1 MKHYLFTLKLLLV
14 ATMSQLSLAQTALT
28 SGIYLTE
35 IDLSSPDYLEI
46 MNVGSSN
53 IDVTGMQ
60 VVISNSYTDIS
71 IYNSNTWQLSG
82 TMTGQEVLYKT
93 DNSGN
98 NYWGNNMFWNPGS
111 SSWAIIIDDNY
122 EIVDA
127 IFWGWDATSIANFSI
142 SIDGQ
147 TVTNNG
153 AWTGAGNSASCSNA
167 LSRIGSTDNNN
178 SGDWVCVSNT
188 LGAINENLTTTISA
202 CASKST
208 RNRFEW
214 IKRVELGSD
223 IDNTSGKNTPAYG
236 DYTSEVLEV
245 DTADIV
251 SVTLTPG
258 YKRRAYREYW
268 RIWADWNHDGDF
280 DDAGEKVFEKSGK
293 NVQSGSFT
301 VPMYADTNDLTLRV
315 SMRWKRYAPS
325 CGNFSN
331 GEVEDYTIRV
341 NGGSMILP
349 PPTRMGQEPSY
360 SEENFAEIAEIY
372 ANPVRTGDYITG
384 AVRVSELGNKTFFVR
399 NTLGQIVKAEQIDC
413 NEEESEF
420 EISTDGLSSG
430 IYFLSI
436 DADQEAM
443 KIIIQ

>member
-28 SGIYLTE
+28 SGVYITE
-35 IDLSSPDYLEI
+35 IDVNSPDYLEI
-46 MNVGSSN
+46 MNVGSSDL
-53 IDVTGMQ
+53 DVTGMQ
-60 VVISNSYTDIS
+60 VVISNSYTTIS
-71 IYNSNTWQLSG
+71 NYNSTTWQLSG
-82 TMTGQEVLYKT
+82 TMAGQEVQYKT
-93 DNSGN
+93 DGSVNP
-98 NYWGNNMFWNPGS
+98 WGNNMFWNS
-111 SSWAIIIDDNY
+111 SSPSWAIIIDDNY

-142 SIDGQ
+142 SIDGH

-153 AWTGAGNSASCSNA
+153 DWTGAGVPVNCSNA
-167 LSRIGSTDNNN
+167 KSRIGSTDNNN
-178 SGDWVCVSNT
+178 TNDWVCVSNT

-236 DYTSEVLEV
+236 DYTSEILEV

-360 SEENFAEIAEIY
+360 SEENFAEIAEVY
-372 ANPVRTGDYITG
+372 ANPVRTGNYITG

-399 NTLGQIVKAEQIDC
+399 NTLGQIVKAEQVDC

-436 DADQEAM
+436 DSDQEAM